1 MTPMVRR
8 KTEPTGDESV
18 SLFLRFTIM
27 EVTTCES
34 KFLSMSGMEL
44 TLPINYNYPLAGV
57 IYRFLAE
64 SDPEYASFLHNEGY
78 LAAEKRFKLFTFS
91 QLMAE
96 RRRIT
101 GDKIHFRSTLTWYVS
116 SPVERF
122 LSHFADTLL
131 TEGRLTLGQHQLPI
145 RDVTIP
151 RIPRFQSEMQFRCLS
166 PIVMSTVREHDGK
179 QAMHYCLPDD
189 PALSELIRQN
199 LIRKHEAILGRAPQD
214 DTLSFAFDKAYIDR
228 RQGRVTRLV
237 DYKGIKIKGVMC
249 PFRVSGSIPLI
260 QIGYECGFGDKNSA
274 GFGMAEI

>member
-1 MTPMVRR
+1 MRIQIIADV
-8 KTEPTGDESV
+8 GDG
-18 SLFLRFTIM
+18 I
-27 EVTTCES
+27 
-34 KFLSMSGMEL
+34 
-44 TLPINYNYPLAGV
+44 TLPVNYNHLLAGV

-64 SDPEYASFLHNEGY
+64 SDPEYASFLHEEGY
-78 LAAEKRFKLFTFS
+78 RAAEKRFKLFTFS
-91 QLMAE
+91 QLMGE

-101 GDKIHFRSTLTWYVS
+101 GDKIHFRSPLTWYVS

-131 TEGRLTLGQHQLPI
+131 TEGRLSLAQRQLPI

-151 RIPRFQSEMQFRCLS
+151 RIPRFQPEMRFRCLS
-166 PIVMSTVREHDGK
+166 PIVMTTTREHNDK
-179 QAMHYCLPDD
+179 QAMHYCMPDD

-214 DTLSFAFDKAYIDR
+214 DTLTFAFDKAYIDR

-237 DYKGIKIKGVMC
+237 DYKGIKIRGIMC
-249 PFRVSGSIPLI
+249 PFRVSGNPALI

-274 GFGMAEI
+274 GFGMVEV

>member
-1 MTPMVRR
+1 MRIKILVDV
-8 KTEPTGDESV
+8 GD
-18 SLFLRFTIM
+18 
-27 EVTTCES
+27 
-34 KFLSMSGMEL
+34 GL

-214 DTLSFAFDKAYIDR
+214 DTLTFRFDTDYINR
-228 RQGRVTRLV
+228 RHGRVTRLV
-237 DYKGIKIKGVMC
+237 DYKGIKIRGIMC
-249 PFRVSGSIPLI
+249 PFRVTGSPALI

-274 GFGMAEI
+274 GFGMVEV